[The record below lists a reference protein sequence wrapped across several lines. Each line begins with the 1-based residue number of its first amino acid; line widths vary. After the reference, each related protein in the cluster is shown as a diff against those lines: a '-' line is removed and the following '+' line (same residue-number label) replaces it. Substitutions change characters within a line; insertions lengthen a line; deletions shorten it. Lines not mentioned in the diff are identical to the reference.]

1 MQFVYHVNHLFK
13 VYKAMV
19 FISSIL
25 TKLSSIPT
33 IDFRSH
39 HPRKKACTCSTLD
52 LLLTHTALHPHFT
65 SPTLRHLLTF
75 FLSLE
80 LPALDISVN
89 GVTHLVT
96 LGDWFLSLTLTFSRF
111 SPVACISASFL
122 LLLTK
127 LPLCGYTAFYL
138 CIHQLTGVWVVCVV
152 GYFMRCVA
160 S

>member
-39 HPRKKACTCSTLD
+39 HPRKKDCTCSTLD
-52 LLLTHTALHPHFT
+52 LLLTHTTLHPHFT
-65 SPTLRHLLTF
+65 SPTLRHLLTY
-75 FLSLE
+75 FLSVE
-80 LPALDISVN
+80 LPSLDISVN
-89 GVTHLVT
+89 GVTHLVIF
-96 LGDWFLSLTLTFSRF
+96 GDWFLSLTLMFSRF
-111 SPVACISASFL
+111 SPIACISASFL

-127 LPLCGYTAFYL
+127 LPLCEYATFYL
-138 CIHQLTGVWVVCVV
+138 YIHQLTGIWVVCVV